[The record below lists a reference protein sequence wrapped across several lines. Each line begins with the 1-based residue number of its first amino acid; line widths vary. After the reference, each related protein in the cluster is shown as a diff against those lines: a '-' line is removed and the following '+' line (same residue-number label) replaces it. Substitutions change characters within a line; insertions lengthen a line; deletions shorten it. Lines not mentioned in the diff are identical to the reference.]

1 MLTVILLSVQEWLDR
16 DSAGHRADTEGDTSA
31 VRSRVWS
38 PATLQL
44 PPRPPPAFT
53 GGCSGWLIVLFGLN
67 LNLHFSFSIPR
78 ASALLLFRYFGK
90 MKYCQYCH
98 SSPMSVITVS
108 TS

>member
-53 GGCSGWLIVLFGLN
+53 GGCSEV
-67 LNLHFSFSIPR
+67 P
-78 ASALLLFRYFGK
+78 
-90 MKYCQYCH
+90 H
-98 SSPMSVITVS
+98 SLVWPESQFTFFFFD
-108 TS
+108 T